1 MAIVQNHILL
11 VTNYQV
17 TSAPYSDVSN
27 VFSILVELAKY
38 ANVNPTIPIIA
49 TSSNA
54 IIFFKKKIYKLFER

>member
-1 MAIVQNHILL
+1 MYLVILL
-11 VTNYQV
+11 LVV
-17 TSAPYSDVSN
+17 N